1 MRDTLLVIQI
11 IIKNLLKSVM
21 YGSYVINNNQ
31 LKILLKNGRTSKFFI
46 SKLNLRYKK
55 RLNRFLS
62 HIITQVQVP
71 ISPQRNS
78 I

>member
-11 IIKNLLKSVM
+11 IRKNLLQSVM

-31 LKILLKNGRTSKFFI
+31 LKMLLKNGRTSKFFF

-55 RLNRFLS
+55 WLNRFLS
-62 HIITQVQVP
+62 HVITY
-71 ISPQRNS
+71 ITAKKLDLM
-78 I
+78 